1 MRKSILLISSI
12 IMTMQLHA
20 TESVNSELSH
30 VAGGA
35 LLAGG
40 VTTIADQFPEYKEN
54 RKMIGFGISTVA
66 GVVDFAVESIVDG
79 NTKGQLLD
87 LASHTIGSAIGAWV
101 TDKYILEP
109 VIQESKS
116 EGKYVGLAMN
126 YSF

>member
-1 MRKSILLISSI
+1 MKTSI
-12 IMTMQLHA
+12 IILSSLLLTFQLHA

-40 VTTIADQFPEYKEN
+40 ITAIADYYPEYKKN
-54 RKMIGFGISTVA
+54 RGMIGFGVSTVA
-66 GVVDFAVESIVDG
+66 GVIDFAIETAVDG

-87 LASHTIGSAIGAWV
+87 LASHTLGSALGAWI
-101 TDKYILEP
+101 TDDYILSP
-109 VIQESKS
+109 VVADSKT
-116 EGKYVGLAMN
+116 EGKYLGLAMN